1 MRLLHAYS
9 AMALLASCSA
19 EDDWKDTNKPATF
32 FYGCAPGDEVCRAPF
47 VCLSN
52 PELTGAVCT
61 SACEV
66 DEQCPAWQATGHCA
80 GFYQSACRSGVCQY
94 GCE

>member
-1 MRLLHAYS
+1 MRLLRAYAAL
-9 AMALLASCSA
+9 AMLSSCSA
-19 EDDWKDTNKPATF
+19 ESDGKDTNKPATF
-32 FYGCAPGDEVCRAPF
+32 FYSCVPGDDACKAPF

-61 SACEV
+61 LACEG
-66 DEQCPAWQATGHCA
+66 DDQCPAWQATSHCA
-80 GFYQSACRSGVCQY
+80 GSYQSPCRGGVCQY